1 MRIPSAIPFLAE
13 NPIVPVV
20 VLDRVED
27 AVPTARALL
36 EGGIRS
42 AEVTFRTPVAI
53 DCIDAI
59 ASGVPEITVGAGTVV
74 NKEQARRA
82 LAAGAKF
89 LVSPGVSKQVAKVAA
104 EASVPLLPGIAN
116 PTDIM
121 ETLKWGLEV
130 VKFFPASALG
140 GLGLLKA
147 FAGPFPQMKFMP
159 TGGVNPDNL
168 GEWLSAPFVPAVG
181 GSWMASAKLVH
192 AADFA
197 QITRLSAEAVAKVK
211 EIRQ

>member
-53 DCIDAI
+53 DCIAAI

>member
-53 DCIDAI
+53 DCIAAI

-82 LAAGAKF
+82 LAVGAKF

-104 EASVPLLPGIAN
+104 EANVPLLPGIAN

>member
-53 DCIDAI
+53 ECIAAI

-140 GLGLLKA
+140 GLALLKA

-181 GSWMASAKLVH
+181 GSWMVSAKLVH

>member
-89 LVSPGVSKQVAKVAA
+89 LVSPGVSKQVAKVAT
-104 EASVPLLPGIAN
+104 EANVPLLPGIAN

>member
-211 EIRQ
+211 EIRK

>member
-36 EGGIRS
+36 EGGISS

-192 AADFA
+192 TADFA